1 MLTTENIND
10 TAGDF
15 VPGVIPA
22 NFADLH
28 WSQRRKLVEING
40 STWTNAEDAHAF
52 LTGLLTAQKPAD
64 TDKAEETLPES
75 TPPASGGQPEPGP
88 ESTTP
93 MSDKTQPVTQAV
105 ASAPFKFDIKRGYAH
120 HVTDNS
126 QWYEQDGYKFGT
138 NGLYIGK
145 A

>member
-52 LTGLLTAQKPAD
+52 LTGLMGVPSDADKTGETPDAEPDITKVGKYDGIRAVSPASFID
-64 TDKAEETLPES
+64 DES
-75 TPPASGGQPEPGP
+75 TL
-88 ESTTP
+88 
-93 MSDKTQPVTQAV
+93 
-105 ASAPFKFDIKRGYAH
+105 KFDIKRGYGH
-120 HVTDNS
+120 HVTDNG